1 MNRREFIG
9 AVGSAAV
16 ASPLAANAQTKIP
29 RVGALVL
36 TDAVAQVFGKEL
48 REGMR
53 ELGYA
58 EGQSYVLEIR
68 SADGVATR
76 LAPLAAELVQLK
88 VDVIVAVFTPCA
100 LAARQATSEIP
111 IVLAAAGDPVG
122 TGLVA
127 SLARPGGNVTGL
139 SNMAAET
146 AGKSVELFRDML
158 PSLHGVAVL
167 ANPDDPFSKS
177 LLEQVALTG
186 RTAGIEIA
194 PIAMVRTPDQL
205 EDAFA
210 SIAREQ
216 ASAVVVQ
223 AIFFAK
229 AVADSALKYRLPSAS
244 VLRSYADMRAYL
256 IWRRSAAHLSP
267 QRCLCTKN
275 SAGRQGRGSSR
286 RAAHQIRAGHQS
298 QDRKGNGS
306 ENSGVVPAAC
316 RRYFG
321 MTAKINANA
330 VSGLYLP
337 IRSSR
342 NR

>member
-58 EGQSYVLEIR
+58 EGQGYVLEIR

-76 LAPLAAELVQLK
+76 LAQLASELVQLK

-158 PSLHGVAVL
+158 PSLHRVAVL

-177 LLEQVALTG
+177 FLEQLGLTG

-205 EDAFA
+205 EGAFA

-223 AIFFAK
+223 AIFFVK
-229 AVADSALKYRLPSAS
+229 AVADFALKYRLPSAS
-244 VLRSYADMRAYL
+244 VLRSYADIGGL
-256 IWRRSAAHLSP
+256 ISYGADLPHIYRRSAAFVQKIL
-267 QRCLCTKN
+267 
-275 SAGRQGRGSSR
+275 QGA
-286 RAAHQIRAGHQS
+286 RAADLPVEQPTKFELAINLR
-298 QDRKGNGS
+298 
-306 ENSGVVPAAC
+306 
-316 RRYFG
+316 
-321 MTAKINANA
+321 TAKAM
-330 VSGLYLP
+330 GLRIPESFLLRADA
-337 IRSSR
+337 ILE
-342 NR
+342 